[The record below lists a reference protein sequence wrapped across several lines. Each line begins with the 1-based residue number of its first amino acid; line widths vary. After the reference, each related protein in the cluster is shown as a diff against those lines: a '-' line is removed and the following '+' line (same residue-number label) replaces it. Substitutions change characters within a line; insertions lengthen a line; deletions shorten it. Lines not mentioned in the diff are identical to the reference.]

1 VQVSSCS
8 EVFNPSQSQSGLSP
22 DTFWQLLLSGL
33 EQIGSDFSPKIS
45 DLVGPHAAQQNRSVN
60 TLESWFPNP

>member
-8 EVFNPSQSQSGLSP
+8 EVFNPSQCQPGLSP

-33 EQIGSDFSPKIS
+33 EQIGSDFFPKK
-45 DLVGPHAAQQNRSVN
+45 
-60 TLESWFPNP
+60 